1 MLRICA
7 AELGRSMFWDVF
19 GQVQEKQVLDGDW
32 AMQSDE
38 AKDQPGSHFLEVLP
52 AVSWRPTPPRLAYCA
67 LGLLPP
73 L

>member
-1 MLRICA
+1 MLRIYA
-7 AELGRSMFWDVF
+7 AELGRSMFSDVF

-32 AMQSDE
+32 TMQS
-38 AKDQPGSHFLEVLP
+38 AKAEDQPGSHFPEVLP
-52 AVSWRPTPPRLAYCA
+52 EVSWRPTPPRLAYCT